1 MVLVRGV
8 GVSVAFI
15 QTPDTSLSSC
25 WYELGVCIMTLA
37 AGGCAATDD
46 GVRFDG
52 LQLPHWG
59 VSPTTKVFLTLFQR
73 KLETEHSKVPSQNKI
88 HDDNHFPH

>member
-25 WYELGVCIMTLA
+25 WYELGVY
-37 AGGCAATDD
+37 
-46 GVRFDG
+46 
-52 LQLPHWG
+52 
-59 VSPTTKVFLTLFQR
+59 LTLGAMR
-73 KLETEHSKVPSQNKI
+73 VCEAPMMGKV
-88 HDDNHFPH
+88 